1 MLLDTHHHLDFL
13 PPQHRQEFLAHLAD
27 NDVLVV
33 AQTLTPADF
42 VTLDQQQLTH
52 PDGSPLMTSVG
63 FHPWRIGSADR
74 IVDQLDLV
82 PAALERT
89 RFVGEIGLDFSPR
102 RLEEVPADR
111 QVAVLRRFF
120 EMIDEIATPSRPIV
134 MCLHAVRS
142 AGQVMDLLD
151 EVLVTSHA
159 VPVFHRFAG
168 TGEELRRLIRI
179 GGYLSVGAQMLATRR
194 GRAWVTQAPVDRL
207 LLETDLPQAP
217 LAGEA
222 QTAGGDAAQAV
233 IDAVTST
240 VDRLQELRPGDLAA
254 RITENQ
260 ALLYGVG

>member
-111 QVAVLRRFF
+111 QVDVLRRLFTA
-120 EMIDEIATPSRPIV
+120 IDEISTPNRPIV
-134 MCLHAVRS
+134 LSLHAVRS

-151 EVLVTSHA
+151 EVLATSHA
-159 VPVFHRFAG
+159 VPVFHRFGGSGDDLA
-168 TGEELRRLIRI
+168 RIIRT
-179 GGYLSVGAQMLATRR
+179 GGYLSVGPQMLATRR
-194 GRAWVTQAPVDRL
+194 GRAYASQVPAERL
-207 LLETDLPQAP
+207 LLETDLPP
-217 LAGEA
+217 EPVSGE
-222 QTAGGDAAQAV
+222 GPGLGRDAAQAV
-233 IDAVTST
+233 IDALTST
-240 VDRLQELRPGDLAA
+240 VSQLQELRQDDVLARVA
-254 RITENQ
+254 ENQ
-260 ALLYGVG
+260 AVVYGV